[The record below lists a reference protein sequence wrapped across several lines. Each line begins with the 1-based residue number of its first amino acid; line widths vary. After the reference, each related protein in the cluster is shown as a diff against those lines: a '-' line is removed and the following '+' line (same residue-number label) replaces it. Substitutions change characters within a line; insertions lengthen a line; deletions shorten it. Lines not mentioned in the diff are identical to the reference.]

1 MDYKRFNKYF
11 AQKPPVAAYAIGFGL
26 IVIGAVI
33 VIISGRFIPCAQLL
47 CRRSACHYRSA
58 YRRNNKRNHYTGQRG
73 RQTAF
78 RTA

>member
-33 VIISGRFIPCAQLL
+33 VIIQGGL
-47 CRRSACHYRSA
+47 YRALS
-58 YRRNNKRNHYTGQRG
+58 Y
-73 RQTAF
+73 
-78 RTA
+78 